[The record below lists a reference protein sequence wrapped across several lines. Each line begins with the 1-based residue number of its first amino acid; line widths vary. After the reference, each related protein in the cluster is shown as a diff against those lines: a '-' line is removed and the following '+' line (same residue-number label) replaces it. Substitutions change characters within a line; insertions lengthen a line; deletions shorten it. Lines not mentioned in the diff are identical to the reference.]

1 MLKEKA
7 SVSKRED
14 HIFDVGVADLSPLSG
29 ARADVVQGS
38 WLWCMSGPAF
48 RAFHDRLLFFS
59 MWNMGRVDCFCISRY
74 GKDVFILRD
83 SVHKLLN

>member
-7 SVSKRED
+7 SVSKWED

-59 MWNMGRVDCFCISRY
+59 MWNMGLGRLFLYFSIWKRRFHIERLCS
-74 GKDVFILRD
+74 
-83 SVHKLLN
+83 